1 MLYIKNARIK
11 PIVGNDIEN
20 GSILVENGK
29 IRAVTQGELSGI
41 DGAEVIDAGGRLV
54 TPGLIDA
61 HTHLGLLG
69 TAVRWEG
76 DDVNEMTDPIT
87 PQLRALDAINPMDEA
102 FELARNAGIT
112 AVGTGPGSAN
122 IICGTFAAIKTYGKR
137 IDDMTLKRDM
147 AMKIAFGENAKM
159 VYGQQGKKAPMT
171 RMAIAAM
178 IRETFIKARRYQQE
192 LEDYNASDKSDKKPP
207 AFDIKLEALLPVL
220 RREIPLKAHAHRAD
234 DIFTACRIA
243 NEFNLRISL
252 DHCSEGHLIADELEK
267 EGKPCIVGPTFVHP
281 SKPEVRNKTYDTVRV
296 LIEKG
301 LTVAI
306 TTDSPVIPLEG
317 LPLCVG
323 LAVKAGTP
331 EDKAWECITINPAK
345 IMGVEDRIGSLELGK
360 DADIVIHSG
369 NPLLEICSAPLVTI
383 IDGKVVYRAL

>member
-1 MLYIKNARIK
+1 MLYIRNARIK
-11 PIVGNDIEN
+11 PIIGKDIEN

-29 IRAVTQGELSGI
+29 IKAVSEGEQSGT
-41 DGAEVIDAGGRLV
+41 DGAEVIDAGGKLV
-54 TPGLIDA
+54 TPGLVDA
-61 HTHLGLLG
+61 HTHLGLFG
-69 TAVRWEG
+69 TGVRWEG
-76 DDVNEMTDPIT
+76 MDVNEMTDPIT
-87 PQLRALDAINPMDEA
+87 PHLRAFDAINPMDQA

-122 IICGTFAAIKTYGKR
+122 VICGTFAAIKTYGKR
-137 IDDMTLKRDM
+137 IDDMVLKRDM
-147 AMKIAFGENAKM
+147 AMKIAFGENAKQ
-159 VYGQQGKKAPMT
+159 VYGESAKKAPMT

-178 IRETFIKARRYQQE
+178 IRETLIKAQRYMQD
-192 LEDYNASDKSDKKPP
+192 LEEYEASDKPDKKRP
-207 AFDIKLEALLPVL
+207 AFDMKLEALLPVL
-220 RREIPLKAHAHRAD
+220 RREIPFKAHAHRAD

-243 NEFNLRISL
+243 NDFNVRISL

-281 SKPEVRNKTYDTVRV
+281 GKPEVRNKSFETVKI

-301 LTVAI
+301 LVVAI

-323 LAVKAGTP
+323 LAIKAGTP
-331 EDKAWECITINPAK
+331 EAKAWECITINPAK
-345 IMGVEDRIGSLELGK
+345 IMGVEDRIGSLEHGQ

-369 NPLLEICSAPLVTI
+369 NPLLDIWSAPLYTI
-383 IDGKVVYRAL
+383 IDGKIVYRA